1 MKLLPQYSKLPAK
14 PEPIMRSSLAYQGSS
29 WMIWVLLEVAI
40 ALGLA
45 IAIVLWTFPREKK
58 PPHDPKRDS

>member
-1 MKLLPQYSKLPAK
+1 VNLLLQYSKLPVK
-14 PEPIMRSSLAYQGSS
+14 PASIMRSSLAYQGSS

-58 PPHDPKRDS
+58 PPHDPERDA